1 MKRLFALVTIMLIAA
16 LAACG
21 GPQDPEMKMTGEQLG
36 PNLKGPRDGVY
47 LRASFDDDPTHF
59 VGRFISNDVAATDID
74 ENRGIQTEC
83 TKFVTYKE
91 VNASGN
97 FDEYYNSSS
106 EVSANLGIQTPV
118 QEAIDQAPGGKGS
131 FGQSSGTEIRVKYDL
146 KKKIVANV
154 EDPAGFE
161 KCCVS
166 APGNCTDTFIGEF
179 WYGTGTL
186 FEKTGKATNADVSVT
201 AAQGQGGLQVADG
214 WVWRRGTEFDNV
226 YFAFRVMDRVAN
238 DDCGWANQLPKSDNG
253 QFFVGVSAPSPSE
266 DIARTNAMKN
276 ARTQVVKYLGEN
288 IIARSTT
295 NSGVVDGYVQDE
307 NIVNTVAAGIASY
320 VKDDRYC
327 KAEKIN
333 TPEGV
338 KYKTKVLAFFPE
350 ENRQEAEAA
359 TADAIQDKMKSEG
372 KLTPAAKK
380 ELEAIKA
387 GQ

>member
-1 MKRLFALVTIMLIAA
+1 MKRLTILVILAVLGA

-59 VGRFISNDVAATDID
+59 VGRFISNDVAATDVD

-118 QEAIDQAPGGKGS
+118 QEVADQAPGGQGN
-131 FGQSSGTEIRVKYDL
+131 FGQSSGTEIRVQYDL
-146 KKKIVANV
+146 QKKIVANV

-161 KCCVS
+161 KCCNS
-166 APGNCTDTFIGEF
+166 APGNCTDTYIGEF
-179 WYGTGTL
+179 WHGTGTI
-186 FEKTGKATNADVSVT
+186 FEKTGKATNADVS
-201 AAQGQGGLQVADG
+201 AAATQGQGGLQVADG
-214 WVWRRGTEFDNV
+214 WVWRRGTEFQDV
-226 YFAFRVMDRVAN
+226 YFAFRVMDRIAT
-238 DDCGWANQLPKSDNG
+238 DDCAWANQLPKSDDG

-276 ARTQVVKYLGEN
+276 ARTQVVKYLGES
-288 IIARSTT
+288 IVAKSKT
-295 NSGVVDGYVQDE
+295 NSGVVEGYVQDE
-307 NIVNTVAAGIASY
+307 NVVTSVAQGIASF

-327 KAEKIN
+327 KAEKLE
-333 TPEGV
+333 TPEGL
-338 KYKTKVLAFFPE
+338 KYKVKVLAFFPQDKQ
-350 ENRQEAEAA
+350 QEAEAA
-359 TADAIQDKMKSEG
+359 TADAVEKKMEEDG
-372 KLTPAAKK
+372 KLTPEAKK
-380 ELEAIKA
+380 ELEDIKA